1 MAAEEAKGMVDRVT
15 AELRAVC
22 NRVVVSGGGVASS
35 FLRVKYFAYSQQRC
49 VCMEVEV

>member
-1 MAAEEAKGMVDRVT
+1 MVDRVT

-35 FLRVKYFAYSQQRC
+35 FLRVKYFAYSQQWC